1 MMSKETVLVIVDMI
15 RNDLEMDLIIMEDNW
30 NKNVDPSKI
39 VGFAE
44 ESIRVAMHKL
54 LKLTEENK

>member
-15 RNDLEMDLIIMEDNW
+15 RNDLEMDLIIMEDKW
-30 NKNVDPSKI
+30 NQNVDPSKI

-54 LKLTEENK
+54 VKLTEDNK

>member
-15 RNDLEMDLIIMEDNW
+15 RNDLEKDLVIMEDKW
-30 NKNVDPSKI
+30 NQNVNPSQI